1 MTCPQQPGR
10 QRGSRR
16 NRGRGIA
23 RTTAIAA
30 AIVGGEYT
38 VVEGLPIDA
47 FSQTCI
53 NKTLKE
59 LQDEQA
65 GVAHLL

>member
-1 MTCPQQPGR
+1 MFGFPV
-10 QRGSRR
+10 
-16 NRGRGIA
+16 
-23 RTTAIAA
+23 TTEN
-30 AIVGGEYT
+30 GEYK
-38 VVEGLPIDA
+38 VVEGLAIDE

>member
-1 MTCPQQPGR
+1 VTCE
-10 QRGSRR
+10 
-16 NRGRGIA
+16 
-23 RTTAIAA
+23 
-30 AIVGGEYT
+30 GGKYH
-38 VVEGLPIDA
+38 VVENLPIDE

-65 GVAHLL
+65 GVAHLI

>member
-1 MTCPQQPGR
+1 M
-10 QRGSRR
+10 
-16 NRGRGIA
+16 GIPSN
-23 RTTAIAA
+23 
-30 AIVGGEYT
+30 GEYGIPKDVMFGFPVT
-38 VVEGLPIDA
+38 TENGKYKIVEGLAIDE
-47 FSQTCI
+47 FSQDRI

>member
-1 MTCPQQPGR
+1 MFGFPVTCQ
-10 QRGSRR
+10 
-16 NRGRGIA
+16 N
-23 RTTAIAA
+23 
-30 AIVGGEYT
+30 GEYK
-38 VVEGLPIDA
+38 VIEGLSIDE
-47 FSQTCI
+47 FSQACI

>member
-1 MTCPQQPGR
+1 MQPR
-10 QRGSRR
+10 PVASRR
-16 NRGRGIA
+16 PCEPPISIGFPV
-23 RTTAIAA
+23 TTAN
-30 AIVGGEYT
+30 GEYKI
-38 VVEGLPIDA
+38 VEGLAIDA
-47 FSQTCI
+47 FSQERI

>member
-1 MTCPQQPGR
+1 
-10 QRGSRR
+10 
-16 NRGRGIA
+16 
-23 RTTAIAA
+23 
-30 AIVGGEYT
+30 
-38 VVEGLPIDA
+38 VVEGLAIDA
-47 FSQTCI
+47 FSQECI